1 MTRLTTYDLPQIS
14 RSAVG
19 FDRLFN
25 EMTRQFENTKS
36 NSYPPYN
43 VVEMNEDEWMISVAV
58 AGFRIDDIDITLESN
73 ILTVEGNSPKNE
85 EGVKYLY
92 KGIGGRNFRRQ
103 FTLAEHL
110 EVGYANLDLG
120 ILNIFLKR
128 NVPEE
133 MQPKKIH
140 ITAPVSSEGAR
151 D

>member
-1 MTRLTTYDLPQIS
+1 MTRLTTFDLPQIS

-19 FDRLFN
+19 FDRLFD

-36 NSYPPYN
+36 NGYPPYN
-43 VVEMNEDEWMISVAV
+43 VVEMSEDEWMISVAV
-58 AGFRIDDIDITLESN
+58 AGFGIDDIDITLERN
-73 ILTVEGNSPKNE
+73 VLTVEGNSPKTE
-85 EGVKYLY
+85 EDVKYLH

-103 FTLAEHL
+103 FTLAEHV
-110 EVGYANLDLG
+110 EVEYANLDLG

-133 MQPKKIH
+133 MQPKKIS
-140 ITAPVSSEGAR
+140 IVAPVSLEGAR